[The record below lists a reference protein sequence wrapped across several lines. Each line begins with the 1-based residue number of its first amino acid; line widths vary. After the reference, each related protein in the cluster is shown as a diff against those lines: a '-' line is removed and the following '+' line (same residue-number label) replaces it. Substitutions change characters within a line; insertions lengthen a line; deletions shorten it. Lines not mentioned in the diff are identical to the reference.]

1 VLAPP
6 LAGDRGYWLLTTVTG
21 HTPEGARFAAMYAAT
36 DPAQAA
42 GGHLTLDASLGGRK
56 FSAPRARAE

>member
-1 VLAPP
+1 MP
-6 LAGDRGYWLLTTVTG
+6 
-21 HTPEGARFAAMYAAT
+21 AT
-36 DPAQAA
+36 DPAPAA